1 MFPPPSVLPLSAA
14 ARRAAS
20 RITVLAP
27 GDGEAPRG
35 PGGGDGEG
43 RRGVRPAAAAMPA
56 LTVAERDEWL
66 RTGSVVVRGLID
78 AAEAAS
84 CVGEMAELFPEGA
97 ANPKYGRG
105 RGARAREGRGAPR

>member
-1 MFPPPSVLPLSAA
+1 M
-14 ARRAAS
+14 
-20 RITVLAP
+20 LAP

-43 RRGVRPAAAAMPA
+43 RRGVRPAAAMPA
-56 LTVAERDEWL
+56 LTAAERDEWL

-78 AAEAAS
+78 AGEA
-84 CVGEMAELFPEGA
+84 VEEMAALFPEGA
-97 ANPKYGRG
+97 ANPTYGRG

>member
-27 GDGEAPRG
+27 GDCEAPRG

-43 RRGVRPAAAAMPA
+43 RRGVRPAAAMPA
-56 LTVAERDEWL
+56 LTAAERDEWL

-78 AAEAAS
+78 AGDVVLAKGSLSMRLAVIVDAIRKM
-84 CVGEMAELFPEGA
+84 GH
-97 ANPKYGRG
+97 
-105 RGARAREGRGAPR
+105 REPIL